1 MSKIKLCKQAENLY
15 IEEGLSV
22 DDICQNLDVARRIIF
37 MGRKNMSGIKFGIKN
52 INLKQNSAQN

>member
-22 DDICQNLDVARRIIF
+22 DDICQNLDVARRTIF
-37 MGRKNMSGIKFGIKN
+37 MGRKNMSGIKFGIN
-52 INLKQNSAQN
+52 NTNLK